1 MGIVFALEYLIFEPL
16 FTLLFGNSRAMRI
29 RGGYFYNFKLGQA
42 YRAAQ
47 TY

>member
-1 MGIVFALEYLIFEPL
+1 MGIVFALEYFIYEPL
-16 FTLLFGNSRAMRI
+16 FTLLFGSTRAWRL